1 MDLEAKKEAPETPEK
16 HNKVDYILHDT
27 IYTCS
32 VFSIQYN
39 TFNLHLPVLFSMVG
53 NNTTRRWE
61 WEKGKDYI
69 HIDQLEPKRL
79 VDLYLDF
86 RSRLC
91 GCFPCCHKEPPQLDR
106 V

>member
-53 NNTTRRWE
+53 NSTTRRWE

-69 HIDQLEPKRL
+69 HVDQLDKFAEQIGKSIFGVQVKAVRML
-79 VDLYLDF
+79 SLL
-86 RSRLC
+86 SQ
-91 GCFPCCHKEPPQLDR
+91 GAASA
-106 V
+106 